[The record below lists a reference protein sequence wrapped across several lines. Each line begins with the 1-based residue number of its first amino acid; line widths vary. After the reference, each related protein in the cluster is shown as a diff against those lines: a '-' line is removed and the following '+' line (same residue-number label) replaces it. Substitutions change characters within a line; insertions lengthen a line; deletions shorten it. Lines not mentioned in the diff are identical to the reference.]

1 MLTSCFLFLQVLVRY
16 SSFNMLQETLYQTSL
31 QGIGRAV
38 ALLFSKEGAKVVI
51 SECVLSVSPKY
62 MLVLN
67 AP

>member
-1 MLTSCFLFLQVLVRY
+1 MLTSCFLCLQVLVRY

-51 SECVLSVSPKY
+51 SECVAVRLS
-62 MLVLN
+62 
-67 AP
+67 